1 MAVSSGDSFIVTTID
16 KFVRWAQ
23 KSSIWPLTFG
33 LACCAI
39 EMMNLPGP
47 RYDSARFGA
56 EVFRASPRH
65 ADLMIVS
72 GRLSNKMVP
81 VIERIYQQMPEPK
94 WVIAMG
100 ACASSGGIFD
110 NYAIVQGVDEVLPVD
125 VYVPGC
131 PPTPDAVPT
140 PYQAAGCHCVRAGE
154 RWSDAACLS
163 RTCVFCASAIPSG
176 WRRCLRPS
184 KFRR

>member
-1 MAVSSGDSFIVTTID
+1 MSTMTNNQFFLTSVE

-23 KSSIWPLTFG
+23 KSSLWPLTFG

-39 EMMNLPGP
+39 EMMQLVSP
-47 RYDSARFGA
+47 RYDMAQFGG
-56 EVFRASPRH
+56 EVFRSTPRQ

-81 VIERIYQQMPEPK
+81 VIKQVYAQMPDPK
-94 WVIAMG
+94 WVVAMG

-125 VYVPGC
+125 IYVPGC
-131 PPTPDAVPT
+131 PPTPDAVV
-140 PYQAAGCHCVRAGE
+140 YAVLQLHDAIQKGQVHGGVMRA
-154 RWSDAACLS
+154 
-163 RTCVFCASAIPSG
+163 
-176 WRRCLRPS
+176 
-184 KFRR
+184 